1 MCDTLIS
8 QVSFTQSIL
17 HAEIQ
22 IMRMSGVFKNF
33 KPVCKFHTSLKNLNQ
48 RKNLNY
54 NIYMKTQV
62 TLSILAFIASFS
74 LK

>member
-1 MCDTLIS
+1 M
-8 QVSFTQSIL
+8 QRYKY
-17 HAEIQ
+17 
-22 IMRMSGVFKNF
+22 MRMSGVFKNF
-33 KPVCKFHTSLKNLNQ
+33 KPVSIEKFKPVYKNSNQ

>member
-1 MCDTLIS
+1 M
-8 QVSFTQSIL
+8 QRYKY
-17 HAEIQ
+17 
-22 IMRMSGVFKNF
+22 MRMSGMFKNF
-33 KPVCKFHTSLKNLNQ
+33 KPVWIEKFKPVYKNSNQ
-48 RKNLNY
+48 SQNLNY

>member
-1 MCDTLIS
+1 
-8 QVSFTQSIL
+8 
-17 HAEIQ
+17 
-22 IMRMSGVFKNF
+22 MRMSGMFKNF
-33 KPVCKFHTSLKNLNQ
+33 KPVWIEKFKPVYKNSNQ

>member
-1 MCDTLIS
+1 
-8 QVSFTQSIL
+8 
-17 HAEIQ
+17 
-22 IMRMSGVFKNF
+22 MRMSGVFKNF
-33 KPVCKFHTSLKNLNQ
+33 KPVSIEKFKPVYKNSNQ

>member
-1 MCDTLIS
+1 M
-8 QVSFTQSIL
+8 QRYKY
-17 HAEIQ
+17 
-22 IMRMSGVFKNF
+22 MRMSGVFKNF
-33 KPVCKFHTSLKNLNQ
+33 KPVWIEKFKPVYKNSNQ